1 MPDIV
6 LIQPPIEDFFLTTKR
21 TIPYGLACI
30 AANLEE
36 QGFSVAIIDALATNK
51 RKIIPWPE
59 EMAYLEPYYGKPDT
73 SPFALFHNYKHFGYS
88 FSHLGQLVRQSGA
101 FLVGISSLFT
111 PYYQNALQTAVI
123 IKKQHPDCRIVV
135 GGHHATAMPETVMG
149 CPAVDYVVRGE
160 GEETMPRLAL
170 AIKNG
175 QDGDMELLSKIP
187 GMVLRHSDGSLH
199 IAEPAVISKLDSL
212 PLPATHLLKQS
223 FYMRKKRETVVI
235 MASRGC
241 PLRCSYCAVSA
252 DSGLPYRRRGVTSV
266 LQEITRAVIDNNA
279 GFIDFEDENLTIDR
293 NWFMD
298 LIAGI
303 SALRKERNFE
313 LRAMNG
319 LYPPSLDETMIIA
332 MAKAGFQTLNLA
344 VGSFDSRQLKQFHRP
359 DVGQAHDRTL
369 DLCEKHGLNAVS
381 YIIAGAPG
389 QKAESTLHDLLHL
402 EQQNTIVGLSIF
414 YPAPGSLDYN
424 RANAL
429 DILPP
434 HLSLMRSSALPLNQM
449 ANRGKTATLLRLS
462 RIINFI
468 KSLQKEQIS
477 LPAPR
482 PFHNLDLSA
491 NSERTEKGL
500 LLLSW
505 FFNDGV
511 LRGIT
516 PEGEVYEHPTVLDL
530 TRKFLR
536 KTGYGINF

>member
-1 MPDIV
+1 MPDVV
-6 LIQPPIEDFFLTTKR
+6 LVQPPIEDFFLTAKR

-36 QGFSVAIIDALATNK
+36 RGFSVAIIDALATNK

-59 EMAYLEPYYGKPDT
+59 EMSYLAPYYGKPDA

-111 PYYQNALQTAVI
+111 PYCESALHIAVI

-135 GGHHATAMPETVMG
+135 GGHHATAMPQTVMK
-149 CPAVDYVVRGE
+149 CSAVDYVVRGE

-175 QDGDMELLSKIP
+175 QAGDPELLSKIP
-187 GMVLRHSDGSLH
+187 GMVLRRNDDSLH
-199 IAEPAVISKLDSL
+199 ITEPAVISNLDSR

-223 FYMRKKRETVVI
+223 FYMRKKRGTAVI

-241 PLRCSYCAVSA
+241 PLHCSYCAVSA
-252 DSGLPYRRRGVTSV
+252 DSGLPYRKRGVASV
-266 LQEITRAVIDNNA
+266 LQEITRAVIDNDV

-293 NWFMD
+293 SWFMD

-303 SALRKERNFE
+303 SALRQERNFE

-344 VGSFDSRQLKQFHRP
+344 VGSFDGRQLKQFRRP

-369 DLCEKHGLNAVS
+369 ELCKKHGLDAVS

-402 EQQNTIVGLSIF
+402 ERQNTIVGLSVF
-414 YPAPGSLDYN
+414 YPAPGSLDYS
-424 RANAL
+424 RAAAL
-429 DILPP
+429 GVLPP

-449 ANRGKTATLLRLS
+449 MNRGKTATLLRLS

-468 KSLQKEQIS
+468 KSLQEDRIA
-477 LPAPR
+477 LPAPK
-482 PFHNLDLSA
+482 PFYNLDLSTY
-491 NSERTEKGL
+491 SEREERGL

-505 FFNDGV
+505 FFYDGV
-511 LRGIT
+511 IRGIT
-516 PEGEVYEHPTVLDL
+516 PEGKVYEHPTALDL
-530 TRKFLR
+530 TRKFLQG
-536 KTGYGINF
+536 TGYGINS